1 MSFVAAVGGG
11 MLGGGD
17 WLAGWI
23 TVTGTVMC
31 AGTLSTLLL
40 TSSHAMAAMGRYRIL
55 PSWVGKQ
62 MPGALLEWLPSLNVD

>member
-31 AGTLSTLLL
+31 AGTLSTANTLILGLVGLLARQAFVASGMVTCKNIWL
-40 TSSHAMAAMGRYRIL
+40 GANLAL
-55 PSWVGKQ
+55 P
-62 MPGALLEWLPSLNVD
+62 ER